1 MYGNSFWALTDQN
14 NDILCFKNYGPECPL
29 SFPNDPWTC
38 LSNMDTQGDPIWLE
52 DQDVDLQCTSDTQ
65 TARTLNNEC
74 CESIIINM
82 NDITAFPIYEEK
94 YQREGKTIWTRPT
107 TTDALR
113 HTQGRFSLHP
123 R

>member
-1 MYGNSFWALTDQN
+1 
-14 NDILCFKNYGPECPL
+14 
-29 SFPNDPWTC
+29 
-38 LSNMDTQGDPIWLE
+38 MDTQGDPIWLE
-52 DQDVDLQCTSDTQ
+52 DQNVDLQCTSDTQ

-74 CESIIINM
+74 CESIIISM
-82 NDITAFPIYEEK
+82 NDITGFPIYEEK

-113 HTQGRFSLHP
+113 HTQGRFSIYS